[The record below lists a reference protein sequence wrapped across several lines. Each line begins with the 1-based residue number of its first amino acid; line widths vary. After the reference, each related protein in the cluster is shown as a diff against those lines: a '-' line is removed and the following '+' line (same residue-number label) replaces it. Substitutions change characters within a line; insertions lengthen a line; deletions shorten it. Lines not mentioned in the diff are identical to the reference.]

1 VNSQLRSDALILVR
15 PRRVLKRAAP
25 KAAVIAMKVGLRDK
39 IIASLLAVTNDAM
52 CAAMPVRNV
61 DLARNGPNAKKLL
74 QLPHRVAAMTIHTGR
89 NWMSGSGTTKLQRRN
104 SLLLL

>member
-1 VNSQLRSDALILVR
+1 
-15 PRRVLKRAAP
+15 VLKKAAL
-25 KAAVIAMKVGLRDK
+25 KDAVIATKVGLRNK
-39 IIASLLAVTNDAM
+39 TIASLLAVTNDAM